1 MKQTQNASDAGSIPA
16 SSTKRTFMRLQG
28 IYILVTVVIITLT
41 IELLSK
47 GANKIEMFF

>member
-28 IYILVTVVIITLT
+28 IYVLLNLIIMLIM
-41 IELLSK
+41 IEAVAISFVWIK
-47 GANKIEMFF
+47 AFF